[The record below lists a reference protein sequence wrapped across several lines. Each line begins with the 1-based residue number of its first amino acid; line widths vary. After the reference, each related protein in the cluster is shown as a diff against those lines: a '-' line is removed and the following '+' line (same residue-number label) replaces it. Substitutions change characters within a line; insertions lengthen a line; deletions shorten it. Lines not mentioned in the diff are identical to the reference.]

1 MAQAKLD
8 SGPAE
13 ARWSTG
19 QRGKEFGAGRHREEE
34 RKEGDGADGV
44 GRSVSGR
51 VRKGKRGWVAPTCGP
66 ERGEGVSEEWLA
78 GGYGCFAPTGGAHRS
93 EGARECGLKGKALA
107 RERGHC

>member
-13 ARWSTG
+13 ARGSTG
-19 QRGKEFGAGRHREEE
+19 QRGREFGAGRHREEE

-78 GGYGCFAPTGGAHRS
+78 GGSGGETWPREGRGTAALRRQVGHTGQR
-93 EGARECGLKGKALA
+93 ARANAG
-107 RERGHC
+107 